1 MILIERKDYYRQCQ
15 CCGQR
20 YEGVDIRVAQKAGE
34 ATTISLCERCAMSLT
49 VMLMERNWVK
59 R

>member
-1 MILIERKDYYRQCQ
+1 MILIERKDDSRQCQ

-20 YEGVDIRVAQKAGE
+20 YEGVDIRVAQKAGDE
-34 ATTISLCERCAMSLT
+34 TAIALCDRCAMKLT